1 MALIPKT
8 YTTALTELANKR
20 EPFAVATVVR
30 TQGSSL
36 AKPGFKIVVDAE
48 GKVRAGTLGGVCP
61 EGPIIQI
68 ALDTMVKS
76 QPRMIRVHLED
87 VEAAV
92 SRTIASHDPD
102 EIHVETNCG
111 GRLEIYVEPF
121 LPPDRL
127 ILIGQGGKDDVEDDL
142 IRLGKLLGFEVVV
155 IDPNP
160 ALTENPHQ
168 LLRDLDFDLSS
179 FSFSRTDS
187 VIVLTKGARDVE
199 VLETLSRVPL
209 RFVGLMAS
217 NKRIQQ
223 DVDALKEKGVTTAF
237 LNALHAPVG
246 LDIGAITPMEITLSI
261 MAQVVATKYGKGSAF
276 ERTAKMVVSQSQ

>member
-1 MALIPKT
+1 MALIPQT
-8 YTTALTELANKR
+8 YTTALTDLANRR

-36 AKPGFKIVVDAE
+36 AKPGFKIVVDVE
-48 GKVRAGTLGGVCP
+48 GKVRAGTLGGACP

-68 ALDTMVKS
+68 ALDTMAKS

-111 GRLEIYVEPF
+111 GMLEIYVEPF

-127 ILIGQGGKDDVEDDL
+127 ILIGQGGKDDVEDNL
-142 IRLGKLLGFEVVV
+142 ILFGKLLGFEVVV

-168 LLRDLDFDLSS
+168 LLKDLDFDLSS
-179 FSFSRTDS
+179 FSFSRADS
-187 VIVLTKGARDVE
+187 VIVLTKGGRDVE
-199 VLETLSRVPL
+199 ILETLSRVPM

-223 DVDALKEKGVTTAF
+223 DAEALKEKGVTEGF
-237 LNALHAPVG
+237 LNSLHAPVG
-246 LDIGAITPMEITLSI
+246 LDIGAITPMEIALSI
-261 MAQVVATKYGKGSAF
+261 MAQVVATKYGKARAF
-276 ERTAKMVVSQSQ
+276 EKTAKMVVSQSE